1 MPHCLTNW
9 LYKRWLQRR
18 LVIAAAVMACIMSA
32 GLCLADDMS
41 SEKNADKTKDVSKN
55 AAKGEKIRIQPV
67 TTISPERE
75 AAAILFAR
83 ENHPELAALL
93 DGLKKN
99 APREY
104 QAALVDLDR
113 AVERIGKLK
122 DKSSDRHQVELAEW
136 KITSRIRLLAARLT
150 MSEDPTVE
158 AELRAALRER
168 LELRLGAQRAERDR
182 LQVRVTRLDQQI
194 EEMSS
199 RADAT
204 IEKQLV
210 ELRKTLPAARPSA
223 KPKAKRPATDA
234 TGAKGDKT

>member
-1 MPHCLTNW
+1 MPHRLTDW
-9 LYKRWLQRR
+9 LHKQ
-18 LVIAAAVMACIMSA
+18 LVIVAAIMVCIVNA
-32 GLCLADDMS
+32 GLCQADDKTTD
-41 SEKNADKTKDVSKN
+41 KNADKAKDAPKN
-55 AAKGEKIRIQPV
+55 VAKTEKVRVQPAV
-67 TTISPERE
+67 TISPERE

-122 DKSSDRHQVELAEW
+122 DKSPDRHQVELAEW

-223 KPKAKRPATDA
+223 KPKVKRPATDA
-234 TGAKGDKT
+234 VGAKGEKT